1 MTDPRKDLETMLGD
15 PRKAIRSMAVP
26 LIFSY
31 LIVQINIFA
40 DTSWCSGLGSD
51 ASSAVSTISPIYWI
65 ISGLGTGIGVGASTA
80 IARCLGRDERSK
92 AESLATQTVVLSLII
107 SAIFTPMLFIL
118 VDPGVIGVGARD
130 VLELCEAYI
139 CPIVLLTVFVIME
152 GTVSG
157 ILRSEGAAKK
167 SMVMLC
173 LSAMVNMVLDPLL
186 IYGAG
191 LGLAGAGL
199 ATGLATVFS
208 SALGLYWCLSGES
221 YVRISFRGFRFK
233 RREVWD
239 VLYVGIPR
247 ATESILVSMMSL
259 IQRIFVIACGGIEGA
274 MFYNIPW
281 RFVSLACVISM
292 AVGAAMIPVCSAAFG
307 RKDLDKAMAAYRY
320 SILISVSSMSIIAV
334 LLFIFS
340 DMCVI
345 PFTYSPTMEELRPEF
360 AHVLRIY
367 APMVVCMAFVDMGS
381 SMLQALRRAQVSMV
395 SSFIRNLVIVAI
407 LWYASTM
414 SMDAIYYGL
423 LISEVFG
430 GALMM
435 YLAHVETTR
444 YRRSNTVNTPG

>member
-1 MTDPRKDLETMLGD
+1 MDPRKDLETMLGD
-15 PRKAIRSMAVP
+15 PKKAIRSMAVP

-40 DTSWCSGLGSD
+40 DTSWCSGLGAD
-51 ASSAVSTISPIYWI
+51 ASSAVSSISPVYWI
-65 ISGLGTGIGVGASTA
+65 VSGLGTGIGVGASTA
-80 IARCLGRDERSK
+80 IARCLGRGERSK

-107 SAIFTPMLFIL
+107 SAVFTPILFMLI
-118 VDPGVIGVGARD
+118 DPVVIGIGAED
-130 VLELCEAYI
+130 VIGLCEAYI
-139 CPIVLLTVFVIME
+139 YPIVLLMVFVIME

-157 ILRSEGAAKK
+157 ILRSEGAAKS

-173 LSAMVNMVLDPLL
+173 LSATVNMVLDPLL

-208 SALGLYWCLSGES
+208 SALGLYWCLSGKS
-221 YVRISFRGFRFK
+221 YVRLSFRGFRFK
-233 RREVWD
+233 RREIWD
-239 VLYVGIPR
+239 ILYVGIPR

-259 IQRIFVIACGGIEGA
+259 VQRVFVIACGGMAGA

-292 AVGAAMIPVCSAAFG
+292 AVGAAMIPVCSAALG
-307 RKDLDKAMAAYRY
+307 RKDMDRAMTAYRY
-320 SILISVSSMSIIAV
+320 SILISVSSMSIIAAM
-334 LLFIFS
+334 LFIFS
-340 DMCVI
+340 DLCVI

-381 SMLQALRRAQVSMV
+381 SMLQALRRAQISMV
-395 SSFIRNLVIVAI
+395 SSFIRNLVIVMI
-407 LWYASTM
+407 LWYASTV

-435 YLAHVETTR
+435 YLAHVEMGR
-444 YRRSNTVNTPG
+444 YRRSNSVSSPE

>member
-1 MTDPRKDLETMLGD
+1 MTDPQSDLETMLGD
-15 PRKAIRSMAVP
+15 SRKAIRSMAVP

-51 ASSAVSTISPIYWI
+51 ASSAVSTISPVYWI

-80 IARCLGRDERSK
+80 IARCLGRGERSK
-92 AESLATQTVVLSLII
+92 AESLAAQTVALSLII
-107 SAIFTPMLFIL
+107 SAVFTPALFLLI
-118 VDPGVIGVGARD
+118 DPVVIGVGAMD
-130 VLELCEAYI
+130 VLGLCKAYI
-139 CPIVLLTVFVIME
+139 YPIVLLTVFVIIE

-173 LSAMVNMVLDPLL
+173 LSSAVNMIMDPLL

-208 SALGLYWCLSGES
+208 SALGLYWCLSGKS
-221 YVRISFRGFRFK
+221 YVRMSFRGFRFK
-233 RREVWD
+233 RREMWD

-247 ATESILVSMMSL
+247 ATESILVSLMSL
-259 IQRIFVIACGGIEGA
+259 IQRIFVIACGGMAGA

-281 RFVSLACVISM
+281 RFISLACVISM
-292 AVGAAMIPVCSAAFG
+292 AVGAAMIPVCSAALG
-307 RKDLDKAMAAYRY
+307 KKDLDKAMSAYRY
-320 SILISVSSMSIIAV
+320 SILVSVSSMSIIAV
-334 LLFIFS
+334 LLFVFS
-340 DMCVI
+340 DLCVI
-345 PFTYSPTMEELRPEF
+345 PFTYSPSMEELRPEF

-381 SMLQALRRAQVSMV
+381 SMLQALRRAQVSMA
-395 SSFIRNLVIVAI
+395 SSFVRNLVIVTI
-407 LWYASTM
+407 LWYASTI

-430 GALMM
+430 GVLMM

-444 YRRSNTVNTPG
+444 YRRSNSIVPTE